1 MSGLHN
7 QERLRAAVAQATADA
22 LREAEIRLPGD
33 VTAALRH
40 AYEAEDNPVARSEL
54 EAIFENIETAERK
67 QIPICQDTGVPVVY
81 ITIPPDVPYT
91 DAITEGVCDGVR
103 RATADIPLRPNVV
116 SPCTRKNFGDNC
128 GMGMPAVHVTPG
140 ETFTLTVFPKGAGS
154 ENVSALRMFLPS
166 EAGKIPEFITECM
179 LRAGGKP
186 CPPVILGIG
195 IGSTADGALALAKE
209 ALLEPLG
216 EMNAMEQE
224 IYTAVNALGIGPM
237 GLGGKTTCLGVR
249 IREGGCHTASLPV
262 ALNVQCWAARR
273 ATVEVQYP

>member
-54 EAIFENIETAERK
+54 EAIFENIDTAERK

-179 LRAGGKP
+179 LHAGGKP

-209 ALLEPLG
+209 ALLEPMG

>member
-1 MSGLHN
+1 MSGLHQ

-22 LREAEIRLPGD
+22 LREAETHLPGD

-54 EAIFENIETAERK
+54 EAIFENIDTAERLSV
-67 QIPICQDTGVPVVY
+67 PICQDTGVPVVY
-81 ITIPPDVPYT
+81 ITIPPDVPFT

-103 RATADIPLRPNVV
+103 QATADIPLRPNVV
-116 SPCTRKNFGDNC
+116 SPCTRENTGDNC

-140 ETFTLTVFPKGAGS
+140 DTFTLTVLPKGAGS

-166 EAGKIPEFITECM
+166 EAGKITEFITECM

-216 EMNAMEQE
+216 EMNTMEQE
-224 IYTAVNALGIGPM
+224 IHTAVNALGIGPM
-237 GLGGKTTCLGVR
+237 GLGGKTTCIGVR